1 MKKIQICFRACVA
14 LFLLSVPAL
23 AQQAEKRWAV
33 VDLSSC
39 FLRLKP
45 DYESSNETQCL
56 MGTVLEVKGEDRYWR
71 KVDAPFYKDCWTNEL
86 ALAFMDEAEKDAWVQ
101 APKWI
106 CTAEHSHLY
115 AEPDAGSERVSDF
128 ELGNIIR
135 RDSGSGIDAVSGA
148 IQGTRPRKGW
158 VGAVTASGRKVWIPA
173 SDVQELEAWKADR
186 VASEQTLVQTAKR
199 FLGTPYMWG
208 GNTVNY
214 FDCSGFVGFVY
225 MLCGVTLPRNA
236 REQIECGTPVP
247 YDFSQMRPGDLVFF
261 GRNAT
266 AQRPRSVTH
275 VGMYIGDGRI
285 IHSSQRVRI
294 NSLVPGED
302 DYYEKEC
309 VGVRRILGKK

>member
-1 MKKIQICFRACVA
+1 MFA
-14 LFLLSVPAL
+14 LSLPAT
-23 AQQAEKRWAV
+23 AQQDGKRWAV
-33 VDLSSC
+33 VDISSC

-71 KVDAPFYKDCWTNEL
+71 LVDAPFYKDCWTNEL
-86 ALAFMDEAEKDAWVQ
+86 ALAFMGEEEKDAWVQ

-106 CTAEHSHLY
+106 CIAEHSHLY
-115 AEPDAGSERVSDF
+115 AEPDAASERVSDF

-135 RDSGSGIDAVSGA
+135 RDGTAGTGAQGVESDCPCGSSAWVS
-148 IQGTRPRKGW
+148 
-158 VGAVTASGRKVWIPA
+158 AVTASGRSVWIPA
-173 SDVQELEAWKADR
+173 SDVQELEAWKASR
-186 VASEQTLVQTAKR
+186 VANGQTLVQTAKR

-236 REQIECGTPVP
+236 REQIDCGTPVP
-247 YDFSQMRPGDLVFF
+247 YDFSLMRPGDLVFF

-294 NSLVPGED
+294 NSLVPGEE